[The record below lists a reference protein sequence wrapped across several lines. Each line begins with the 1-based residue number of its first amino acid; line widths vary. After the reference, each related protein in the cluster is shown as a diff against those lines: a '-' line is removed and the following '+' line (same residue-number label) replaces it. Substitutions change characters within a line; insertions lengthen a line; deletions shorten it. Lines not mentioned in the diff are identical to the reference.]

1 MANSQISSLDNVFAG
16 AEVEGSV
23 LDKIS
28 SGFGLATVVGPNG
41 GGEVQDI
48 APSNVKNPRGLT
60 ARSGGFRRA
69 DVRHDRLGWLVQSLL
84 TSLVSFH
91 LAMNLEHGV
100 ASLTLS

>member
-16 AEVEGSV
+16 AEVESSV

-48 APSNVKNPRGLT
+48 APSNVKNPGVSPLEVEASAVQMSDMT
-60 ARSGGFRRA
+60 ASGGSRRA
-69 DVRHDRLGWLVQSLL
+69 SSLL
-84 TSLVSFH
+84 W
-91 LAMNLEHGV
+91 
-100 ASLTLS
+100 